1 MFKQQWRE
9 PMGSFFS
16 RPSPL
21 FRDIR
26 IIMSKTVL
34 IVDDVALNIKLIRE
48 ILVYQGDTVFEAVN
62 GREGVDLAIEKKP
75 DIIFMDIQMPVMDGM
90 EATRQIKANPATRHI
105 PIVALTGYAMAGDK
119 KRMLEAG
126 CDAYLSK
133 PFKIKELFQ
142 TIEEFF

>member
-1 MFKQQWRE
+1 
-9 PMGSFFS
+9 
-16 RPSPL
+16 
-21 FRDIR
+21 
-26 IIMSKTVL
+26 MSKTVL
-34 IVDDVALNIKLIRE
+34 IVDDVVLNIKLIRE

-105 PIVALTGYAMAGDK
+105 PIVAMTGHAMAGDK

-142 TIEEFF
+142 AIEVFF